1 MSEPKPPSLL
11 PTSPSAAV
19 SDRLALALLVLVV
32 LVTAGCASGTA
43 DGSKGG
49 MRAWADERGQV
60 RYTTASRESSDAS
73 GEAGGK
79 EESATSKV
87 SRAGEPSH
95 PEFNLEQYPDA
106 GDQDS
111 SRETE
116 ELFYS
121 WRDAQGRVHNTPY
134 LYGEEA
140 LGRVMREP
148 EAAKVSEARVT
159 TSGASAAPGFRQDSE
174 AAAILGVGEG
184 SGTRLDVFSQQCCGD
199 LPRLDYQ
206 QLERERTLPVS
217 LGDGADVFRFNT
229 GASRFAL
236 VRLPPE
242 PEQSLLRIRSFIR
255 DGGFFLPNAVFLDGG
270 FRPVRM
276 VTDIVMEYSAE
287 TWRRYG
293 HMEARLAIKPDSG
306 ERWLVLFTRSEDLE
320 SATRV
325 GQEGQRL
332 RLTHEPVG
340 SLSLR
345 LVD

>member
-1 MSEPKPPSLL
+1 MPI
-11 PTSPSAAV
+11 SPSAAA
-19 SDRLALALLVLVV
+19 SERLALALLLVVV
-32 LVTAGCASGTA
+32 LVTAGCATGASDA
-43 DGSKGG
+43 DGTSGG
-49 MRAWADERGQV
+49 MRAWVDERGQV
-60 RYTTASRESSDAS
+60 RYTPASGESSDAS
-73 GEAGGK
+73 GEAEGQEEPGK
-79 EESATSKV
+79 PEVIRTV
-87 SRAGEPSH
+87 EPSH

-106 GDQDS
+106 GDPDS

-148 EAAKVSEARVT
+148 ESVRASEARVT

-184 SGTRLDVFSQQCCGD
+184 SGTRLDAFSQQCCGN

-217 LGDGADVFRFNT
+217 VGDEAEVFRFNT

-236 VRLPPE
+236 VRLPRE
-242 PEQSLLRIRSFIR
+242 SEQSLLRIRSFIR

-293 HMEARLAIKPDSG
+293 HMQARLAIKPDSG
-306 ERWLVLFTRSEDLE
+306 ERWLVIFTRSEDRE
-320 SATRV
+320 SGTRV
-325 GQEGQRL
+325 GQEGQRR

>member
-1 MSEPKPPSLL
+1 MSKPKPPSPL

-19 SDRLALALLVLVV
+19 SDRLTPALLVLVV
-32 LVTAGCASGTA
+32 LVTAGCASGA
-43 DGSKGG
+43 GDGAAGG
-49 MRAWADERGQV
+49 MRAWVDERGQV
-60 RYTTASRESSDAS
+60 RYTPAAGNASETS
-73 GEAGGK
+73 GETTGK
-79 EESATSKV
+79 KGSGETGVTRTAES
-87 SRAGEPSH
+87 SH

-106 GDQDS
+106 GDKNS
-111 SRETE
+111 SRESE

-121 WRDAQGRVHNTPY
+121 WRDAQGRIHNTPY

-140 LGRVMREP
+140 LGQVMREP
-148 EAAKVSEARVT
+148 EPVRASEARVT
-159 TSGASAAPGFRQDSE
+159 TSGAAAAPGFRRDSE

-184 SGTRLDVFSQQCCGD
+184 SETRLDAFAQQCCGA

-206 QLERERTLPVS
+206 KLEPERTLPVD
-217 LGDGADVFRFNT
+217 LGEEADVYRFAT
-229 GASRFAL
+229 GDSRFAL
-236 VRLPPE
+236 VRLPQD
-242 PEQSLLRIRSFIR
+242 PEQSLLRVRSFIR

-276 VTDIVMEYSAE
+276 VTDIVMEYSPE

-293 HMEARLAIKPDSG
+293 HMEARLALKPDSG
-306 ERWLVLFTRSEDLE
+306 ERWLVVFTRPEDLE
-320 SATRV
+320 SGTRV
-325 GQEGQRL
+325 GEQGKRR

>member
-1 MSEPKPPSLL
+1 MLKPKPPSLL

-19 SDRLALALLVLVV
+19 SDPLRLALLVLVA
-32 LVTAGCASGTA
+32 LITAGCASGAA
-43 DGSKGG
+43 DGTKGG
-49 MRAWADERGQV
+49 MRAWVDERGQV
-60 RYTTASRESSDAS
+60 RYTPASEEAPDTS
-73 GEAGGK
+73 GD
-79 EESATSKV
+79 
-87 SRAGEPSH
+87 AGEGADSGRTETAGTEGASH

-106 GDQDS
+106 GEQDS
-111 SRETE
+111 GRESG

-140 LGRVMREP
+140 LGQVMREP
-148 EAAKVSEARVT
+148 EPVRASEARVT
-159 TSGASAAPGFRQDSE
+159 TSGAAAAPGFRRNSE

-184 SGTRLDVFSQQCCGD
+184 SGTRLDVFAQHCCRD
-199 LPRLDYQ
+199 LPRLDYHR
-206 QLERERTLPVS
+206 LERERTLSVS
-217 LGDGADVFRFNT
+217 LGDGAGVYRFAT
-229 GASRFAL
+229 GESRFAL

-242 PEQSLLRIRSFIR
+242 PERSLLRIRSFIR

-276 VTDIVMEYSAE
+276 VTDIVMEYSPE

-293 HMEARLAIKPDSG
+293 QLEARLAIRPDSG
-306 ERWLVLFTRSEDLE
+306 ERWLVVFTRSEDLE
-320 SATRV
+320 STTGV
-325 GQEGQRL
+325 GQEGQRR
-332 RLTHEPVG
+332 RLTHEPTG

>member
-1 MSEPKPPSLL
+1 MSKPKPPSPL

-19 SDRLALALLVLVV
+19 SDRLVSALLVLVV
-32 LVTAGCASGTA
+32 LVTAGCASGSGDEST
-43 DGSKGG
+43 GG
-49 MRAWADERGQV
+49 MRAWVDERGQV
-60 RYTTASRESSDAS
+60 RYTPAS
-73 GEAGGK
+73 GEAPETSGESTGK
-79 EESATSKV
+79 TGSGEADVTRTVES
-87 SRAGEPSH
+87 SH

-106 GDQDS
+106 GDQDN

-140 LGRVMREP
+140 LGRVMHEP
-148 EAAKVSEARVT
+148 EPVRASEARVT
-159 TSGASAAPGFRQDSE
+159 TSGATAAPGFRKDSE

-184 SGTRLDVFSQQCCGD
+184 SETRLDAFAQQCCGA
-199 LPRLDYQ
+199 LPRLDYL
-206 QLERERTLPVS
+206 QLEPERTLPVD
-217 LGDGADVFRFNT
+217 LGEAADVYRFAT
-229 GASRFAL
+229 GTSRFAL

-276 VTDIVMEYSAE
+276 VTDIVMEYSPE

-293 HMEARLAIKPDSG
+293 HMEARLALKPDSG
-306 ERWLVLFTRSEDLE
+306 ERWLVVFTRPEDLE
-320 SATRV
+320 SGTMV
-325 GQEGQRL
+325 GEEGRRR